1 MWNIIKEY
9 RHYLGTLVL
18 IVVPMIALNA
28 GGKTPAN
35 LYWFDRAAISLS
47 APVQTVIKGTLE
59 LSWDTIQSY
68 LLLLHTQRVNQDLL
82 IENQKLMNEVASFQ
96 EIERENARLKQIVD
110 FNQAIEGKR
119 FVARVIAQDVSP
131 EFRTIRLNKGSD
143 KGITPGMAV
152 IAIDGVVGRVIRSG
166 PGFSDVLTLLD
177 SSSAIDGLL
186 QRNRVRGIVEGRGN
200 QILSLK
206 YLRRTDDVQE
216 NDIILSSGVGGLFPK
231 GLAIGKV
238 VSVKKKNYGITQ
250 EVEIMPSVDLNRL
263 EEVTIIEPPARP
275 KFIEEELKKKDK

>member
-9 RHYLGTLVL
+9 RHYLGTLIL

-35 LYWFDRAAISLS
+35 LYWFDRLAISLS
-47 APVQTVIKGTLE
+47 APAQSVIKGTLE
-59 LSWDTIQSY
+59 ISWDTIQSY

-96 EIERENARLKQIVD
+96 EVEKENQRLKQIVD

-143 KGITPGMAV
+143 KGISQGMAV
-152 IAIDGVVGRVIRSG
+152 ISIDGIVGRVIRTG

-250 EVEIMPSVDLNRL
+250 EVEIMPSVDLNKL
-263 EEVTIIEPPARP
+263 EEVTIIEPPPRP